1 MGVGVV
7 IRDSE
12 GRLKAALS
20 KKIML
25 PLGAAEVEAKAFKVG
40 LLFAKDVGVC
50 DVVLEGDS
58 RIVYNAICNY
68 SWAPSS
74 IAAVTHGIQDI
85 SKEFRSVDHSHVRR
99 RKHTGPHFR

>member
-12 GRLKAALS
+12 GRLEAALS

-85 SKEFRSVDHSHVRR
+85 SKEFRSVDYSLCGDKEKCRDI
-99 RKHTGPHFR
+99 F